1 MPHSLNKV
9 NDPMLK
15 EIIVACTK
23 LSKSARYGRERE
35 RERERGRRRERER
48 EGEEERER
56 EGEGERGGR
65 RKRVMI

>member
-23 LSKSARYGRERE
+23 LSKSARYGG
-35 RERERGRRRERER
+35 ERG
-48 EGEEERER
+48 R
-56 EGEGERGGR
+56 EGEGEGGR
-65 RKRVMI
+65 KEDDRYNVHVHVCQKES

>member
-35 RERERGRRRERER
+35 RG
-48 EGEEERER
+48 
-56 EGEGERGGR
+56 GEGERGGR